1 MAKNYT
7 FDPISTCRSLNISR
21 LTKQLFRYRY
31 GFKNSYLERTCINN
45 DRKRNFLFKQMRG
58 SNFEIIA
65 LQKTHATNDPSEIS
79 AEEWTGDS
87 VWDNKSNISC
97 GLAR

>member
-1 MAKNYT
+1 
-7 FDPISTCRSLNISR
+7 
-21 LTKQLFRYRY
+21 
-31 GFKNSYLERTCINN
+31 
-45 DRKRNFLFKQMRG
+45 MRG

-97 GLAR
+97 GLALLFRPGIASGDKMNGP